1 MFRAWLSLKSD
12 QRCSWFPVTFTIF
25 EIPDYFAHDCVLI
38 LISNPIYYITNDK
51 SIWINFSV
59 KISLSTY
66 MMARPIGCKG
76 SWSLSCD
83 EESCKQHESPLKKEE
98 QYQRL
103 FAIQRTP
110 YKWIR
115 ISKYS
120 SRFNEV
126 YMFDECGHRVS
137 CAFYILTAA
146 LTLPRCTYELFALR
160 VDCPP
165 EFTSATLGTVGYG
178 KKLFRLSL
186 TSSFGAIVLTWL
198 LPPGTRRSGGSEQ
211 RRRGHQNI
219 ASETAHQTQE
229 IEDAI

>member
-12 QRCSWFPVTFTIF
+12 QRCSWFGDTIF
-25 EIPDYFAHDCVLI
+25 EILDDFAHHWVQI
-38 LISNPIYYITNDK
+38 LISNQSYIYYITNDK
-51 SIWINFSV
+51 SMWINFSV

-146 LTLPRCTYELFALR
+146 LTHPPSLHVRTLCSPCRLPSRVHLR
-160 VDCPP
+160 HARNGRLWKEVI
-165 EFTSATLGTVGYG
+165 TL
-178 KKLFRLSL
+178 
-186 TSSFGAIVLTWL
+186 IID
-198 LPPGTRRSGGSEQ
+198 E
-211 RRRGHQNI
+211 
-219 ASETAHQTQE
+219 
-229 IEDAI
+229 